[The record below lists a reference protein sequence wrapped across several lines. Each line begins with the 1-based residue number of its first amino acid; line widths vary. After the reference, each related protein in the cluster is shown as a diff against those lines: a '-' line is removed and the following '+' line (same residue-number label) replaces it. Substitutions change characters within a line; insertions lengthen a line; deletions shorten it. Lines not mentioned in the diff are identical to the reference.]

1 VTIGLRQADKRL
13 YQKPNLFTLFKLI
26 IGLRNHLRVVGDS
39 MEPTLL
45 EGNLIIYKKNNLHNL
60 QLDIGDIVVAI
71 HPKIKRKLI
80 IKRINNIIKDK
91 YDLRGDNYLSS
102 TDSRHWGLIEFNQLV
117 GKVEKIITN

>member
-1 VTIGLRQADKRL
+1 MTIGLRQADKRL